1 MTFNRTAPLAGIPA
15 VMLIVAGA
23 IAAGDTPKPDAPV
36 DELVSFYTEHDTG
49 QVASGVLLS
58 LGAIFFLVFS
68 AALIDSIRRAGANS
82 RTASAL
88 CLGGGVLF
96 AGGLALAAGL
106 GVFIGDVARD
116 LDPSALQ
123 ALHEL
128 SLVVVFPWTVGA
140 CAFLLGAGTAVP
152 QTRVLARWLGWLAVV
167 LGVVAAIPSHVL
179 GGALDHIGVLPVAGL
194 ALWTLVVSVLVRRT
208 DAER

>member
-1 MTFNRTAPLAGIPA
+1 MTFNRTAPLAGILA
-15 VMLIVAGA
+15 VVLIVAGA

-68 AALIDSIRRAGANS
+68 AALIDAVRRAEANS

-140 CAFLLGAGTAVP
+140 CAFLLGAGTAVL
-152 QTRVLARWLGWLAVV
+152 QTRVLASWLGWLAVCSESWPRFRV
-167 LGVVAAIPSHVL
+167 MSSAASWITSACCRSPAS
-179 GGALDHIGVLPVAGL
+179 GSGRS
-194 ALWTLVVSVLVRRT
+194 W
-208 DAER
+208 

>member
-96 AGGLALAAGL
+96 AGGLALAG
-106 GVFIGDVARD
+106 G
-116 LDPSALQ
+116 SAY
-123 ALHEL
+123 
-128 SLVVVFPWTVGA
+128 SS
-140 CAFLLGAGTAVP
+140 GTSPATSTPPRCRRCTSSASSWSSPGQSAHVRFFSVP
-152 QTRVLARWLGWLAVV
+152 E
-167 LGVVAAIPSHVL
+167 P
-179 GGALDHIGVLPVAGL
+179 PF
-194 ALWTLVVSVLVRRT
+194 RRPGC
-208 DAER
+208 